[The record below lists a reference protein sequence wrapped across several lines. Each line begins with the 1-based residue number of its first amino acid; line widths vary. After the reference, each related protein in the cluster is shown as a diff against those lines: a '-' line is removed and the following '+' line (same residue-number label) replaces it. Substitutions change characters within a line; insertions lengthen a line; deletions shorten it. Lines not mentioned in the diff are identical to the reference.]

1 MLISRASHHL
11 KSILT
16 TLATDNA
23 MVECAD
29 EASRDTVTIRI
40 EGLFVIL
47 VNVEN
52 EMPFNTSTF
61 YCVGVFC
68 SLLVIMKVLNYY
80 YRFCTLSWSSKPQKQ
95 NTGVLHKLYC
105 TAEVTW
111 KQPSNDSRVDFYQY
125 QLIDNLTEVIVS
137 NTTNTIA
144 VLSGIP
150 YNVNMSFVIS
160 AHNCVGASQ
169 QVVLSINIGIC
180 LLNYNNE

>member
-1 MLISRASHHL
+1 
-11 KSILT
+11 
-16 TLATDNA
+16 

-29 EASRDTVTIRI
+29 EASRHTVTIRI

-68 SLLVIMKVLNYY
+68 SLLVIMKVLTTTDSAPSAGPQNLSSRILEYY
-80 YRFCTLSWSSKPQKQ
+80 I
-95 NTGVLHKLYC
+95 NYC
-105 TAEVTW
+105 TAEVAW
-111 KQPSNDSRVDFYQY
+111 EPPSNDSRVDFYQY
-125 QLIDNLTEVIVS
+125 QVIDNLTEVIVS
-137 NTTNTIA
+137 NTTNTTA